1 MTTSS
6 KRAIAIAALG
16 LAALSAAPSA
26 QAQPAQPSAADLESA
41 RELYK
46 EGKALRDKGDL
57 KGALKRFKAA
67 HAYGQTPVTGLELGK
82 THIALG
88 ELVEAR
94 EVLLSVGRTKVASDE
109 TEKSAAARTEAADLA
124 EQLRGKIPTLTVKV
138 TGVPE
143 GTAIQI
149 LVDGAL
155 VPAVG
160 LGAIR
165 KTNPGSHTVIVRAS
179 GKEASRPATL
189 KEGESAEVVVSME
202 GASAAPTGP
211 TGPTGPGPT
220 GPGGPTDG
228 SKPAPD
234 GGGRK
239 IHVLTWIGAG
249 VGVAG
254 VGVGTVTGLMALS
267 KASKVDSACANKVCP
282 TSAKSDV
289 DSGRTLA
296 TVSTIGYIAGGVGV
310 AAAAVGFFVLS
321 KPASAGAAPARVQV
335 VAGPSYLGLD
345 GRF

>member
-6 KRAIAIAALG
+6 RRAIAV
-16 LAALSAAPSA
+16 AALSVAALSFPLSPSEA
-26 QAQPAQPSAADLESA
+26 WAQPAQPSAADLESA

-57 KGALKRFKAA
+57 KGALERFKAA

-82 THIALG
+82 THVALG

-94 EVLLSVGRTKVASDE
+94 EVLLSVGRMKVASDE
-109 TEKSAAARTEAADLA
+109 TDKSAAARTEAADLA
-124 EQLRGKIPTLTVKV
+124 EQLRAKIPTLTVKV

-149 LVDGAL
+149 LVDGAPI
-155 VPAVG
+155 PAVG

-165 KTNPGSHTVIVRAS
+165 KTNPGPHTVVVRAS
-179 GKEASRPATL
+179 GKEASKPATL
-189 KEGESAEVVVSME
+189 KEGESAEVVVAME
-202 GASAAPTGP
+202 GAAAGPAGPAGSTGP
-211 TGPTGPGPT
+211 TGATGPADT
-220 GPGGPTDG
+220 
-228 SKPAPD
+228 KPQPAE
-234 GGGRK
+234 GKK

-254 VGVGTVTGLMALS
+254 VGVGAVTGLMALS
-267 KASKVDSACANKVCP
+267 KASKVDSACSNGVCP

-289 DSGRTLA
+289 DSGRTFA
-296 TVSTIGYIAGGVGV
+296 TVSTIGFIAGGAGV
-310 AAAAVGFFVLS
+310 AAAAVGYVVLS
-321 KPASAGAAPARVQV
+321 KPATAGAAPAKVQV